1 MLITS
6 DHIFDPQVF
15 NGLVSISAIIDCLIN
30 GDKTAALKKNNQ
42 DTYLNGIDKYFI
54 MAINPSH
61 LNDKISLDTMSLST
75 KLEKCLEYSDIPIKS
90 RITLKIL
97 ITLII

>member
-54 MAINPSH
+54 MAITMLHSRSSRFI
-61 LNDKISLDTMSLST
+61 KINNLGQQLDSR
-75 KLEKCLEYSDIPIKS
+75 KS
-90 RITLKIL
+90 VSGFK
-97 ITLII
+97 